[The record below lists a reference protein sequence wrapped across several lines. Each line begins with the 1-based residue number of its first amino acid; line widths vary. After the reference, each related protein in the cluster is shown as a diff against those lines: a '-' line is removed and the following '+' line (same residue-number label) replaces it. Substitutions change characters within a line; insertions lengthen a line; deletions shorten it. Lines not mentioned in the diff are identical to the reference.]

1 MQWDEK
7 KISRLFQIGKSWDE
21 QHAPPFERA
30 LARPRTTLPG
40 WRGASLA
47 SAGLVGVALV
57 VVSAG
62 VLALSLMVSR
72 SRHRPAD
79 PLAEL
84 QTRPALLRWS
94 SPTDFLL
101 QTPGHELRD
110 SLPQVGQ
117 TAALI
122 GNSNIQQAV
131 PQPPGEGRERK
142 ERGERRWH

>member
-21 QHAPPFERA
+21 RHAPPFERV
-30 LARPRTTLPG
+30 LAHPRTTLPG

-57 VVSAG
+57 GVLAG
-62 VLALSLMVSR
+62 VLALSVVVSLR
-72 SRHRPAD
+72 GRQRPAD

-84 QTRPALLRWS
+84 QTRPALLRWR

-117 TAALI
+117 TAVLI

-131 PQPPGEGRERK
+131 PQPPGEARERK
-142 ERGERRWH
+142 ERGERR